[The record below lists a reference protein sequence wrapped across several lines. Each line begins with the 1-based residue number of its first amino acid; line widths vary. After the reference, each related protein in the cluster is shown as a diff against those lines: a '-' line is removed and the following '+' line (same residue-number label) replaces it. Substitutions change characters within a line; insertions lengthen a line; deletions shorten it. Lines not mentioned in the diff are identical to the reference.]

1 MAFNELFDIGRAQ
14 GNVPTEAVA
23 PAIIPSQSAPLPP
36 IPAETPP
43 PATPPVLPATPP
55 TPPGPNDPPSVLP
68 GPDDKTTPAGEQ
80 QETGTE
86 LKPAS
91 PAGEPA
97 TVDPPAAVPA
107 VPAGVIDPVFGSET
121 PEQYKT
127 RLTAEAAVNA
137 KAAVEAE
144 YLKRFNVQT
153 IEELDSKVNAPA
165 ELTEEQKKR
174 QGDLHRNEVMNYAVK
189 ELAMSP
195 DDFSRMSRFEQMS
208 DNDLVFER
216 FNQQW
221 LIDNKENPLF
231 TGKDLAAEAR
241 YEFETLFH
249 LKAENER
256 VRQTGEQSLK
266 LTADQIRNEA
276 KNVWESAE
284 LGYQNYKQVST
295 DVSLFKKEVQ
305 QSIGTGLPKEMEFQL
320 PEGGVA
326 KFQLDKIDKKGLE
339 NYLRNSPNFDAFIK
353 AGKKDFQ
360 PFLNAKI
367 QEYIAIN
374 HYKDMIATVGR
385 TAHDAGLN
393 KGTVGAR
400 APFTTAQPQPA
411 TVSTTD
417 LSPAEMQKIA
427 DITRLR

>member
-1 MAFNELFDIGRAQ
+1 MALDGLVDIAKMQ
-14 GNVPTEAVA
+14 SNQPTEAVA
-23 PAIIPSQSAPLPP
+23 PAIVVAQTAPLPP
-36 IPAETPP
+36 IPPIP
-43 PATPPVLPATPP
+43 PATPNEPPATPAP
-55 TPPGPNDPPSVLP
+55 PPGPNDAPSATP
-68 GPDDKTTPAGEQ
+68 GPNDKTTPAGEQ
-80 QETGTE
+80 QESGTE
-86 LKPAS
+86 QKPAS

-97 TVDPPAAVPA
+97 TVDPPAGVPA
-107 VPAGVIDPVFGSET
+107 VPAGVIDPVFGTET

-127 RLTAEAAVNA
+127 RLTAEATINA
-137 KAAVEAE
+137 KAAAE
-144 YLKRFNVQT
+144 TEFLKRFGVDT
-153 IEELDSKVNAPA
+153 VEELDNKLNTPA
-165 ELTEEQKKR
+165 ALTDEQKKR
-174 QGDLHRNEVMNYAVK
+174 QADLHRNEVMNYAVK
-189 ELAMSP
+189 ELAYSP
-195 DDFSRMSRFEQMS
+195 DDFTKMGRLEQMT

-231 TGKDLAAEAR
+231 AGKDLVAEAR

-276 KNVWESAE
+276 KNAWEAAE
-284 LGYQNYKQVST
+284 LGYQNYQQVRS
-295 DVSLFKKEVQ
+295 DVSLFKKEVLN
-305 QSIGTGLPKEMEFQL
+305 SIGTSLPKEMEFKL
-320 PEGGVA
+320 ADGGTA

-339 NYLRNSPNFDAFIK
+339 DYLRKSPNFDAFIK

-360 PFLNAKI
+360 PFLNNKI

-374 HYKDMIATVGR
+374 HYKDMIATVDK
-385 TAHDAGLN
+385 TSHDAGFN
-393 KGTVGAR
+393 KGSVGAR

-427 DITRLR
+427 DITQIRR